1 MRRAL
6 AFMVVC
12 SILAMM
18 AKGINGALRILSL
31 LVLVW
36 AAGCSGLFPKPDE
49 EASVRGVLAAYS
61 SDLSSGMPAR
71 GSLYSRQMKALL
83 HARREFYDE
92 FFLNALHSDLVSIS
106 SRYEVRSISEDPEQ
120 KGALVVNAAELLD
133 FKGKY
138 RLEPE
143 GHPIVKAAAW
153 AMEHTDD
160 PAERAGLQVLAS
172 MYSTAAQYNATEGYD
187 TPFVLEHSLTIV
199 RKWTGFQ
206 IVRDSYTDANPEDN
220 PDGKDVIEWK
230 DGMFARQQPDY
241 WDYPDYSMY
250 HMSIEQLGQ
259 SLLLD
264 HLK

>member
-1 MRRAL
+1 
-6 AFMVVC
+6 MVVC

-18 AKGINGALRILSL
+18 AKHINGAVRILSL
-31 LVLVW
+31 LVLVV
-36 AAGCSGLFPKPDE
+36 AAGCSRLFQKPDV

-61 SDLSSGMPAR
+61 SDLSSGKPAR
-71 GSLYSRQMKALL
+71 ASLYSRQMKALL
-83 HARREFYDE
+83 QERRGFYGE
-92 FFLNALHSDLVSIS
+92 FFLNALHSDLTSIMS
-106 SRYEVRSISEDPEQ
+106 SYEIRSISQDPGR
-120 KGALVVNAAELLD
+120 KGVLVVHAAELVDL
-133 FKGKY
+133 KGKY

-153 AMEHTDD
+153 AMEHTED

-172 MYSTAAQYNATEGYD
+172 MYNTAAHYNAAEGYD
-187 TPFVLEHSLTIV
+187 TAFVLEHSLTIV
-199 RKWTGFQ
+199 RRWTGLQ
-206 IVRDSYTDANPEDN
+206 IVEDAYTDANPQDN
-220 PDGKDVIEWK
+220 PEGRDVIEWK
-230 DGMFARQQPDY
+230 DGMFARQELDY